1 MKKHTFLNNITLTK
15 IVNINWEIA
24 CALPNFKQFNIDFI
38 NIMKLKTIILLLLF
52 LSSLCFSSCSLFKKK
67 NKCDTC
73 PSWTMNQ
80 IITFEKIDTNS

>member
-1 MKKHTFLNNITLTK
+1 MLTK

-38 NIMKLKTIILLLLF
+38 NIMKLKTFILLLLF
-52 LSSLCFSSCSLFKKK
+52 LSSFCSCSLFKKK

-80 IITFEKIDTNS
+80 KITFEKIDTNS

>member
-1 MKKHTFLNNITLTK
+1 MLTK
-15 IVNINWEIA
+15 IVNIYWEIA

-38 NIMKLKTIILLLLF
+38 HIVKLRTFILLLLF
-52 LSSLCFSSCSLFKKK
+52 LSSFCFSSCSLFKKK

-80 IITFEKIDTNS
+80 KITFEQFDSKV